1 MFPSNIVKQV
11 LIRMLLT
18 LETMKEEKHKNIY
31 DQNSLTL
38 YPNVAKLWVRVYI
51 LHITMTMT
59 MDFCRLQGKQLSLTL
74 VTLWIQNSI
83 QYQSKENK
91 LFQTCRLHFG

>member
-1 MFPSNIVKQV
+1 MKQV

-18 LETMKEEKHKNIY
+18 LETMKEDKHKNIY

-51 LHITMTMT
+51 LQHITMTMT
-59 MDFCRLQGKQLSLTL
+59 MDFFVDFRG
-74 VTLWIQNSI
+74 
-83 QYQSKENK
+83 NK
-91 LFQTCRLHFG
+91 